1 MDLLQNPFYVLTA
14 TQRDNRHRIMELAEE
29 RGLLSD
35 ADECRAAR
43 DTLIN
48 PRKRIS
54 AEVAWLPGVVP
65 ERAYDMLLLLEA
77 SAGKHL
83 TNHKP
88 ASIVPVG
95 LLSSSLSC
103 LPNTRTYNVA
113 DKILDLLKSSEG
125 DFTEVAKFLGIDKLK
140 PVAQANLLAAR
151 IARLPDY
158 TPETVAQWI
167 LTLAQVFESINTE
180 DVQAILNEERS
191 VSGFPKITDL
201 SVIETEIRNRRLY
214 YQQVIKSALENILT
228 AKARVKAV
236 TIILLEVEPTS
247 ESSESRWP
255 ILIETAIDSY
265 EVRAQASLEI
275 VEKSIE
281 TLNKELRIAA
291 EAETPT
297 FASMVDELI
306 ETVKDW
312 GIIALPIQ
320 LNKKRQGLH
329 DTASRRVG
337 NCVRELAI
345 HLFNEYD
352 KLYAS
357 QQILKALKVV
367 FDRLPE
373 IVERITLDLETLNK
387 IASQREHSKS

>member
-14 TQRDNRHRIMELAEE
+14 TQRDNRHRIMELEE
-29 RGLLSD
+29 EQGLLSD

-54 AEVAWLPGVVP
+54 AEVAWLPGVDP

-103 LPNTRTYNVA
+103 LPNARTYNVA

-125 DFTEVAKFLGIDKLK
+125 DFTEVAKFLGIDQLK

-158 TPETVAQWI
+158 TPNTVAKWVIAIAKAFEGVKPQEV
-167 LTLAQVFESINTE
+167 LTT
-180 DVQAILNEERS
+180 LNQERKT
-191 VSGFPKITDL
+191 SGFPKITDL

-214 YQQVIKSALENILT
+214 YRQVIKSALENICD
-228 AKARVKAV
+228 AKTRVKAV
-236 TIILLEVEPTS
+236 TIVLS
-247 ESSESRWP
+247 NADSADESSESRWP

-265 EVRAQASLEI
+265 EVGAQASLEI

-329 DTASRRVG
+329 DTASHRVG
-337 NCVRELAI
+337 NGVRELAI
-345 HLFNEYD
+345 HLFNEYG

-357 QQILKALKVV
+357 QQILKTLKVV

-373 IVERITLDLETLNK
+373 IVERITLDLETLNN
-387 IASQREHSKS
+387 IASQCEHSKS

>member
-14 TQRDNRHRIMELAEE
+14 TQRDNRQRIMELAEE

-35 ADECRAAR
+35 ADECRTAR
-43 DTLIN
+43 DTLII

-54 AEVAWLPGVVP
+54 AEVAWLPGIAP

-214 YQQVIKSALENILT
+214 YQQVIKSALENICN

-236 TIILLEVEPTS
+236 TIVLS
-247 ESSESRWP
+247 DAHSADESIESRWP
-255 ILIETAIDSY
+255 ILIETTVDSY
-265 EVRAQASLEI
+265 EVGAQASLEI

-329 DTASRRVG
+329 DTASHRVG

-357 QQILKALKVV
+357 QQILKTLKVV

-373 IVERITLDLETLNK
+373 IVERITVDIETLNN
-387 IASQREHSKS
+387 ITSRREHSKS

>member
-14 TQRDNRHRIMELAEE
+14 TQRDNRHRIMELADEQ
-29 RGLLSD
+29 GLLSD
-35 ADECRAAR
+35 PDECRAAR

-54 AEVAWLPGVVP
+54 AEVAWLPGIAP

-77 SAGKHL
+77 SAGKHI

-103 LPNTRTYNVA
+103 LPNARTYNVA

-125 DFTEVAKFLGIDKLK
+125 DFTEVAKFLSIDKLK

-158 TPETVAQWI
+158 TPKTVAKWVIAIAKAFEGVNPQEV
-167 LTLAQVFESINTE
+167 LTT
-180 DVQAILNEERS
+180 LNQERKT
-191 VSGFPKITDL
+191 SGFPKIADL

-214 YQQVIKSALENILT
+214 YRQVIKSALENICD

-236 TIILLEVEPTS
+236 TIVLS
-247 ESSESRWP
+247 DADSADESSESRWP

-265 EVRAQASLEI
+265 EVGAQAPLEI

-329 DTASRRVG
+329 DTASHRVG

-357 QQILKALKVV
+357 QQILKTLKVV

-373 IVERITLDLETLNK
+373 IVERITLDLETLNN
-387 IASQREHSKS
+387 IASQCEHSKS